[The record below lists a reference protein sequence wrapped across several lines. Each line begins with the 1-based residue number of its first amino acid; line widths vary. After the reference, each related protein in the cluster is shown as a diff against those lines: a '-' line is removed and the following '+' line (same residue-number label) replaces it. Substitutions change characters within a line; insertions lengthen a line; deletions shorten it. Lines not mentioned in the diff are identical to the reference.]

1 MRKKLILIILFL
13 LTCALNVKAENI
25 YYDLDELVNSS
36 EIKENIKYIEIS
48 TTDNLYK
55 LSDYINTKEILIK
68 DTSIKDSSIFN
79 NLNKLENITIYY
91 SKINLEGF
99 NNTSVKKIKI
109 LSSFIENDNLKPLS
123 NAINLETLNLNGTYI
138 KDLTSLKYLKTINKE

>member
-55 LSDYINTKEILIK
+55 LSDYINTKEK
-68 DTSIKDSSIFN
+68 EK
-79 NLNKLENITIYY
+79 NLWI
-91 SKINLEGF
+91 
-99 NNTSVKKIKI
+99 
-109 LSSFIENDNLKPLS
+109 SFTR
-123 NAINLETLNLNGTYI
+123 AIMP
-138 KDLTSLKYLKTINKE
+138 